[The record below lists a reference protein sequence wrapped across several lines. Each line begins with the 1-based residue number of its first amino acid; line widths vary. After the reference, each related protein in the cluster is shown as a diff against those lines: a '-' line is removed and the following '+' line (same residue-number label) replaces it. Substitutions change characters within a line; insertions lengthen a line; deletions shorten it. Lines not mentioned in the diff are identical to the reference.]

1 MKNICVVSS
10 SRADYGLLYWPLK
23 KINESKDLNLNL
35 IVTGMHLSEKFGNTW
50 KLIEN
55 DGFEIAK
62 KVDLGSLEDSKSSIV
77 SQISVGVNKFLKAYE
92 ELSADLVVVLGDR
105 YEIFAA
111 AQSAVFAG
119 TPIAHIHGGEVTE
132 GAFDDII
139 RNAITKM
146 STYHFTATDVYKKRV
161 IQMGEQPENVLNTG
175 APGLENIR
183 KLDYLSKSDLE
194 TSLGFKLRSKNFLIT
209 YHPVTAIAEDAT
221 ENLIKALEDYKDF
234 GQIITLPNSDP
245 GHEPI
250 IKKLEAYAKANE
262 NVFVT
267 TSLGSHR
274 YLSLMKLCDVVIGNS
289 SSGII
294 EAPFLGT
301 PTLNIGKRQ
310 QGRMQADSVI
320 NVDIDVKSIIS
331 GIEEALLKEKKSSDL
346 YGDGYCAEKIVN
358 FLEKTSFKVKR
369 GFYDI

>member
-183 KLDYLSKSDLE
+183 KLDYLK
-194 TSLGFKLRSKNFLIT
+194 
-209 YHPVTAIAEDAT
+209 Y
-221 ENLIKALEDYKDF
+221 
-234 GQIITLPNSDP
+234 
-245 GHEPI
+245 
-250 IKKLEAYAKANE
+250 
-262 NVFVT
+262 
-267 TSLGSHR
+267 
-274 YLSLMKLCDVVIGNS
+274 
-289 SSGII
+289 
-294 EAPFLGT
+294 
-301 PTLNIGKRQ
+301 
-310 QGRMQADSVI
+310 
-320 NVDIDVKSIIS
+320 
-331 GIEEALLKEKKSSDL
+331 
-346 YGDGYCAEKIVN
+346 
-358 FLEKTSFKVKR
+358 
-369 GFYDI
+369 